1 VEVCGGIVAE
11 EGTAL
16 IEDTEREEGLMR
28 MEDWSDSG
36 AWRWKTWI
44 VLVIELGTVEVRVRM
59 V

>member
-1 VEVCGGIVAE
+1 
-11 EGTAL
+11 
-16 IEDTEREEGLMR
+16 

-44 VLVIELGTVEVRVRM
+44 VLVIELGTVEARVRM